1 MYEKG
6 EIMKKSFEELVNLSI
21 YLRSPEGCHWDREQ
35 TLDTLKSY
43 IIEEA
48 YEVIQAIESR
58 DSNELV
64 EELGDLLYEVLFA
77 SRIAEESG
85 GFGIYDVI
93 DRLHNKLVRRH
104 PHVFGEEKAA
114 NAEEAV
120 KRWHS
125 QKLKEKSRK
134 RRLLHIPRT
143 MPSLLRAQRVGE
155 KASQV
160 GFDWSG
166 AGEVI
171 AKVREELS
179 ELEEEMKKGDATA
192 IEKEWGD
199 LVFSLVNLG
208 RHLKIDAEGAAHKA
222 IDSFIERFGKI
233 EDKAEAR
240 GKELSEL
247 SLAEMDELWE
257 EVKREHTRT

>member
-1 MYEKG
+1 
-6 EIMKKSFEELVNLSI
+6 MKKSFDDLVKLSRH
-21 YLRSPEGCHWDREQ
+21 LRSPEGCPWDREQ
-35 TLDTLKSY
+35 TLETLRPY

-48 YEVIQAIESR
+48 YEVVQAIEAR
-58 DSNELV
+58 DKDELI
-64 EELGDLLYEVLFA
+64 EELGDLFFEVLFA
-77 SRIAEESG
+77 SQIADESG
-85 GFGIYDVI
+85 EFDIYEVI
-93 DRLHNKLVRRH
+93 DRLHTKLVRRH
-104 PHVFGEEKAA
+104 PHVFGEDKAA

-120 KRWHS
+120 KTWHA

-160 GFDWSG
+160 GFDWSD

-171 AKVREELS
+171 SKVREELS
-179 ELEEEMKKGDATA
+179 ELEAEIKSGDREG

-199 LVFSLVNLG
+199 LIFSLVNLG

-222 IDSFIERFGKI
+222 INGFIDRFGRI
-233 EDKAEAR
+233 EDKAEAL
-240 GKELSEL
+240 GKQLSEL
-247 SLAEMDELWE
+247 TLEEMDELWE
-257 EVKREHTRT
+257 EVKREDK

>member
-6 EIMKKSFEELVNLSI
+6 DVMKKSFQELINLSRH
-21 YLRSPEGCHWDREQ
+21 LRSPEGCPWDREQ

-48 YEVIQAIESR
+48 YEVVQAIESR
-58 DSNELV
+58 DRDELL
-64 EELGDLLYEVLFA
+64 EELGDLFYEVLFA
-77 SRIAEESG
+77 SQIAEESG
-85 GFGIYDVI
+85 EFGIDDVI

-120 KRWHS
+120 KRWHT
-125 QKLKEKSRK
+125 QKLREKSRK

-160 GFDWSG
+160 GFDWSD
-166 AGEVI
+166 ASEVI

-179 ELEEEMKKGDATA
+179 ELEEEMKKGDGVGV
-192 IEKEWGD
+192 EKEWGD

-208 RHLKIDAEGAAHKA
+208 RHLKIDAEGTAHKA

-257 EVKREHTRT
+257 EVKREHA